1 MSIFLKV
8 IFVLDIYIVYYF
20 HWHYHIINI
29 LSVHNANACI
39 QVRNINSRF
48 IFLLYSS
55 VCSITTPLIEKSLS
69 DFGTGQ
75 MSFTG
80 EMPVSLP
87 NSAKLFFIHIKIKVK
102 QFIQT
107 KRCPKQFILN
117 PRSPN
122 LPHPLFYYCKSMYLT
137 AKQ

>member
-1 MSIFLKV
+1 MPVFRSATSIPDSF
-8 IFVLDIYIVYYF
+8 
-20 HWHYHIINI
+20 
-29 LSVHNANACI
+29 
-39 QVRNINSRF
+39 
-48 IFLLYSS
+48 FLLYSS
-55 VCSITTPLIEKSLS
+55 VCSITTPSIEKSLS

-87 NSAKLFFIHIKIKVK
+87 NSAKL
-102 QFIQT
+102 FIQT